1 MDLGTLALHIA
12 AALAAFFQSVTGIGF
27 GMIAGPVILMVLNDP
42 AAYSNETVQRTYDR
56 AQFESLWLK
65 HTRGTAYLIYPE
77 GTPVP
82 DL

>member
-1 MDLGTLALHIA
+1 VVVSLAWGSGELDGAPLDWSNGHLMVLVGFDA
-12 AALAAFFQSVTGIGF
+12 AGR
-27 GMIAGPVILMVLNDP
+27 PVLNDP

-77 GTPVP
+77 GTSVP